1 MEQTRLEFKTKLPYI
16 GELIFLPAIIYLEIS
31 V

>member
-16 GELIFLPAIIYLEIS
+16 ELIFLPAIVYLEIS